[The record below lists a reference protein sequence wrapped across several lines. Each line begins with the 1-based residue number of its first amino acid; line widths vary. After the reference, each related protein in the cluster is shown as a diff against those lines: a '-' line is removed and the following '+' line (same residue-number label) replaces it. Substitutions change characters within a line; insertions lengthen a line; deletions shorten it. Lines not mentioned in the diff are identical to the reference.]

1 MELQLSHVLTEFTAE
16 SVQKPLPKALVPT
29 RREISPELLLPAR
42 IAFLERAHG
51 LSGWKE
57 DRILQMDMTMQIFL
71 QLAEPCEERAI
82 GIASVR
88 RR

>member
-1 MELQLSHVLTEFTAE
+1 MER
-16 SVQKPLPKALVPT
+16 T
-29 RREISPELLLPAR
+29 RSCVISRRRRDDEL
-42 IAFLERAHG
+42 IMHG

-57 DRILQMDMTMQIFL
+57 DGIFEMDMAVQIFL